1 MGGPAS
7 ITGSFEAVLAATGLL
22 PDRIRNLWAKKEDE
36 KREALSAAGLI
47 ADVPDFVHPLVCVC
61 V

>member
-1 MGGPAS
+1 M
-7 ITGSFEAVLAATGLL
+7 GSFEAVLAATGLL